1 MTTKTN
7 LILLSLL
14 ILILTA
20 CPGIGNSFTPSQ
32 ALTDPEDNTS
42 RKVKI
47 MMSKM
52 SLEDKIGEMTQ
63 LSLDMLCVGEPYNL
77 QDPIQLDT
85 SKMQKVLVDLKVG
98 SIFNN
103 GGHALTRKQWNE
115 IISEIQRVATK
126 EKTTG
131 IPVLYGIDA
140 IHGANYTVDA
150 TLFPQQIGLA
160 ATWNRDLVKQ
170 LASISAYETR
180 ASSIPWSFS
189 PVLDLGCDPRWS
201 RFWETFGEDPYLVS
215 EMGKAVLQGTQGND
229 VSHPE
234 KVASCMKHFL
244 GYSFPLSGKD
254 RTSAWIPERQLREYF
269 LPSFQAAI
277 DAGAKT
283 IMINSGDINGI
294 PVHSNSKILKDILR
308 DELGFKGI
316 AVTDWEDIIYL
327 VSRHKIANDYKDAI
341 RIAINA
347 GIDMSMVS
355 LDVKFPILLKELVEE
370 GMVPVSRIDEAV
382 SRILTLKFELG
393 LFENPVPDFN
403 TYPDFASEKFRQK
416 ALQAALESM
425 TLLKNENFILPLSK
439 KNKILVTGPTA
450 HSLNALNGSWTH
462 TWQGVETKYNTK
474 GKFTI
479 LEAMQTEFG
488 KSQIT
493 YVPGTS
499 IDTIIN
505 IKKAVEASKL
515 SDIAVICIGEY
526 PYTEKPG
533 DIDDMTLPDVQLQL
547 VQEIAA
553 TGIPIVL
560 VLVEGRPRIIS
571 EIESFSA
578 AILMAYLP
586 GDEGGI
592 AIAKTISGE
601 NNPSGKLPF
610 TYPRYVNSM
619 IPYYYKGT
627 DEIDQN
633 FGTNAI
639 NPQWQF
645 GYGLSYTSYEYK
657 NLTIENL
664 GNGEYSISVEVTNT
678 GNQKGIEIIQL
689 FVRDKVASIA
699 PPVKRLRAFQKTE
712 IGVDETKKYS
722 FSITS
727 ADLKFI
733 DKENNWITEAGEFEV
748 IIGTLREPFYLN
760 HTMNQEK

>member
-1 MTTKTN
+1 MTK
-7 LILLSLL
+7 LILLSFL
-14 ILILTA
+14 ILFLTA
-20 CPGIGNSFTPSQ
+20 CPGINNSFTTSQ
-32 ALTDPEDNTS
+32 SLSNPEDSTL

-47 MMSKM
+47 MLSKM
-52 SLEDKIGEMTQ
+52 SLEDKVGEMTQ

-85 SKMQKVLVDLKVG
+85 SKMQKVLVGIKAG
-98 SIFNN
+98 SIINN

-115 IISEIQRVATK
+115 IISEIQRVATE
-126 EKTTG
+126 EKASG

-150 TLFPQQIGLA
+150 TLFPHQIGLA

-189 PVLDLGCDPRWS
+189 PVLDLGRDPRWS

-215 EMGKAVLQGTQGND
+215 EMGKAVLQGSQGND
-229 VSHPE
+229 INHPE
-234 KVASCMKHFL
+234 KVAMCMKHFV
-244 GYSFPLSGKD
+244 GYSFPLTGKD

-277 DAGAKT
+277 NAGAKT
-283 IMINSGDINGI
+283 IMINSGDVNGI

-308 DELGFKGI
+308 DELGFKGVT
-316 AVTDWEDIIYL
+316 VTDWEDILYL
-327 VSRHKIANDYKDAI
+327 VSRHKIASDYKEAI

-347 GIDMSMVS
+347 GIDMSMVP

-370 GMVPVSRIDEAV
+370 GKVPVSRINEAV

-403 TYPDFASEKFRQK
+403 AYPDFASEKFRQI
-416 ALQAALESM
+416 ALHAAMESM
-425 TLLKNENFILPLSK
+425 TLLKNENSILPLSK
-439 KNKILVTGPTA
+439 KNRILVTGPTA
-450 HSLNALNGSWTH
+450 HSLNALNGSWTN

-474 GKFTI
+474 GKSTI

-499 IDTIIN
+499 IDTIVN
-505 IKKAVEASKL
+505 IKNAVEASIS
-515 SDIAVICIGEY
+515 SDVVVICIGEY

-533 DIDDMTLPDVQLQL
+533 DINNMTLPDVQLQL
-547 VQEIAA
+547 VREIAA
-553 TGIPIVL
+553 TGTPIVL

-571 EIESFSA
+571 EIESLSA

-586 GDEGGI
+586 GNEGGI
-592 AIAKTISGE
+592 AIAKTMSGE

-645 GYGLSYTSYEYK
+645 GYGLSYISYKYN
-657 NLTIENL
+657 NLKIEEL
-664 GNGEYSISVEVTNT
+664 GNGEYSISVEVTNE
-678 GNQKGIEIIQL
+678 GNRKGIETIQL
-689 FVRDKVASIA
+689 FVQDKVASIT
-699 PPVKRLRAFQKTE
+699 PPVKRLRAFNKTE
-712 IGVDETKKYS
+712 IGAGETKKCS

-727 ADLKFI
+727 HDLKFI
-733 DKENNWITEAGEFEV
+733 GKENNWITEAGEFEAM
-748 IIGTLREPFYLN
+748 IGTLRETFNLN
-760 HTMNQEK
+760 HTMNQEQ